1 MNFIQ
6 LQFFIFLI
14 ATWILYF
21 IMPHKFRWMILLISS
36 VFFYCMAGWQ
46 KIIFAA
52 ATCLIAYAI
61 SLLVENVYKNPKY
74 NDLDMAKKKA
84 KAKRWNILGM
94 GVIILLLV
102 YSKIGQELFD
112 AFINYNRE
120 EGDIIKIIVPLGISY
135 YTFGIIGY
143 LADVYWQKD
152 KAEKNPLK
160 LLLYMIYF
168 PQILQGPIPRHN
180 KLAKQLAEPQRFDNR
195 KFSFGVQ
202 RMLWGYFKKM
212 VIADRFGIMVKTV
225 YSNYQSYEGQ
235 IFVAIVL
242 CSVIQLYCDFSGCM
256 DIAIGISETLGIT
269 LDENFN
275 RPFFSKTVA
284 EFWRRW
290 HITLGTWFKDYIYMP
305 MVISP
310 KLIAISKKI
319 KDKFGVKAAKRF
331 MAIVPLSVVWIL
343 TGLWHGTGKDYIIW
357 GCYWGLLIILS
368 TIFAQELKN
377 INKKLGIDANSV
389 GWKRFQMVRTFV
401 FFSIARVV
409 TGPGKGAA
417 VKYIVKS
424 MLTKFNMHIWFDR
437 TLFTLG
443 VDRQDFWVG
452 IAAIML
458 LWFISLKQEKGVKI
472 RESIASCPLPIR
484 WLIYYGA
491 FFAVLIFGI
500 YGPGYN
506 ASDFVYMKF

>member
-21 IMPHKFRWMILLISS
+21 IMPHKFRWIILLISS
-36 VFFYCMAGWQ
+36 AFFYCMAGWQ

-52 ATCLIAYAI
+52 ATCFIAYVT
-61 SLLVENVYKNPKY
+61 SLLVESVYKNPKY
-74 NDLDMAKKKA
+74 NDLDMAKKKT

-472 RESIASCPLPIR
+472 RESVASCPLPIR

-491 FFAVLIFGI
+491 FFAVLVFGI

>member
-21 IMPHKFRWMILLISS
+21 IMPQKLRWIILLISS
-36 VFFYCMAGWQ
+36 AFFYCMAGWQ

-52 ATCLIAYAI
+52 ATCFIAYVT
-61 SLLVENVYKNPKY
+61 SLLVESVYKNPKY
-74 NDLDMAKKKA
+74 NDLDMAKKKT

-472 RESIASCPLPIR
+472 RESVASCPLPIR

-491 FFAVLIFGI
+491 FFAVLVFGI

>member
-1 MNFIQ
+1 MNFLQ
-6 LQFFIFLI
+6 LQFLIFLI
-14 ATWILYF
+14 ATWILYYVA
-21 IMPHKFRWMILLISS
+21 PHKFRWIMLLLSS
-36 VFFYCMAGWQ
+36 AFFYYKAGWQ
-46 KIIFAA
+46 KMLFAA
-52 ATCLIAYAI
+52 ATCMIAYII
-61 SLLVENVYKNPKY
+61 SNIVEKIY
-74 NDLDMAKKKA
+74 NDPRYQKLDMSQKKA
-84 KAKRWNILGM
+84 KAKRWNILGIAI
-94 GVIILLLV
+94 IILLLI
-102 YSKIGQELFD
+102 YSKIGQQLLD
-112 AFINYNRE
+112 AFMKYN
-120 EGDIIKIIVPLGISY
+120 GKQGGIMKIIIPLGISY
-135 YTFGIIGY
+135 YTFGVIGY
-143 LADVYWQKD
+143 MADVYWQKD

-168 PQILQGPIPRHN
+168 PQILQGPIPRH
-180 KLAKQLAEPQRFDNR
+180 KRMAKQLAEPQRFDNR
-195 KFSFGVQ
+195 KFSFGLQ

-212 VIADRFGIMVKTV
+212 VIADRFGIMVTTV
-225 YSNYQSYEGQ
+225 YSDYQKYEGQ
-235 IFVAIVL
+235 VFVAIIL

-256 DIAIGISETLGIT
+256 DIALGASETLGIT

-275 RPFFSKTVA
+275 RPFFSKTAA

-377 INKKLGIDANSV
+377 INKKLGIDAKSDW
-389 GWKRFQMVRTFV
+389 WKRFQMVRTFV
-401 FFSIARVV
+401 FFSIARVI
-409 TGPGKGAA
+409 TGPGKGTA

-424 MLTKFNMHIWFDR
+424 ILTKFNMHIWFDR

-443 VDRQDFWVG
+443 VDRQDFWIG
-452 IAAIML
+452 IVAIML

-472 RESIASCPLPIR
+472 REKVATFPLPVR
-484 WLIYYGA
+484 WIIYYGVIL
-491 FFAVLIFGI
+491 AVLIFGI